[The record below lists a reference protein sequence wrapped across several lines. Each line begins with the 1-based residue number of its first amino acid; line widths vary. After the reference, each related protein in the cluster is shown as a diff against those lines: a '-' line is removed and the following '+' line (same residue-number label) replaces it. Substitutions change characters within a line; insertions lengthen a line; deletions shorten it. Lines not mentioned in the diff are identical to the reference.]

1 HCITNTA
8 KTIGLGNNLNAG
20 IPLIQPANGF
30 ITVLGIE
37 SNPSSGNQAQEY
49 ICLTNPTPF
58 ALDIS
63 GWKLSAAVDFTFK
76 PGTVMPSNSVLYVSP
91 DVAAFRGRSTGPR
104 GGQALFVVGPYHGQ
118 LSARGETIRIFDDMG
133 RPIGSYGYAGN
144 PSPAQQYLR
153 L

>member
-20 IPLIQPANGF
+20 IPLVQPANGF

-37 SNPSSGNQAQEY
+37 PNPSSGNQAQEY

-63 GWKLSAAVDFTFK
+63 GWKLNGAVDFKFK

-91 DVAAFRGRSTGPR
+91 DVAAFRARGTGPS
-104 GGQALFVVGPYHGQ
+104 GGQGLFVVGPYKGQ
-118 LSARGETIRIFDDMG
+118 LSARGESIDITDDTG
-133 RPIGSYGYAGN
+133 RAVSSYSYPDA
-144 PSPAQQYLR
+144 S
-153 L
+153 